1 MDSSGEFKR
10 KINELAQSEDIIE
23 GIYNYCDRRCERCR
37 FTTKCLSY
45 VSSPGSNDL
54 SEEETTE
61 YVANNLE
68 ATGLMLDEIA
78 GDNDI
83 NLFPLAGDEKD
94 PERHEPFRDNLS
106 FSANV
111 IAKETHKWLQAIEPS
126 TGIRKVNSLKL
137 YDEHRK
143 DYHEALEDILYYLF
157 FVAVKLDRAVMAFPG
172 SDDDEYR
179 ERNSNGSAKVALIA
193 IDRTLK
199 AWGVIVKERPEYED
213 PILDIIIK
221 NEKLRSDIEKRF
233 PGARSFIRP
242 GLDE

>member
-10 KINELAQSEDIIE
+10 KINELAQSDDFIE
-23 GIYNYCDRRCERCR
+23 GIYNYCDRRCGKCR
-37 FTTKCLSY
+37 FTSKCLSY
-45 VSSPGSNDL
+45 ASFPDSEVL
-54 SEEETTE
+54 SEEETAE

-68 ATGLMLDEIA
+68 ATGMMLDEIA
-78 GDNDI
+78 GNI
-83 NLFPLAGDEKD
+83 NIDYSPLAGDEID
-94 PERHEPFRDNLS
+94 FERHKPFRDNLS
-106 FSANV
+106 NFANV

-157 FVAVKLDRAVMAFPG
+157 FVAAKLGRAVMVFPE
-172 SDDDEYR
+172 SVDSEYR

-233 PGARSFIRP
+233 PVARSFIRP